1 MSNQPI
7 RIGIIGAGQ
16 NTRDRHIPGLRE
28 QENVEIVGVVNSSP
42 ESSRQAAEALDI
54 SKSYDSWI
62 DAIADPDTD
71 AIVIGTWP
79 YLHARATIAAL
90 EAGKHVMVE
99 ARMARDAN
107 EAHAM
112 LAAAQAFPGQV
123 AQIVPS
129 PFSLR
134 ADRTIQKMLAD
145 GYLGDV
151 LAVEVVA
158 RSGFVDRDAPL
169 TWRQDYDLSGMNI
182 MTLGIW
188 YEAVM
193 RWLGTATSVMAMGK
207 TFAKMRPDENGR
219 LQAVRIP
226 DHIDVLGDMA
236 CGAQLHIQVSAVA
249 GPGEP
254 PSATLFGSEGT
265 LKFTQNTLFG
275 AQRGDDELSE
285 IEIPSE
291 LEGGWRVEEEFV
303 RAIRGEEAIT
313 HTDFETGVK
322 YMEFTEAVNRSLAAG
337 MSVSLP
343 L

>member
-1 MSNQPI
+1 MSNDTI
-7 RIGIIGAGQ
+7 RVGIIGAGK

-28 QENVEIVGVVNSSP
+28 QENVEIIGVVNSSP
-42 ESSRQAAEALDI
+42 ESSRRAAEALDI
-54 SKSYDSWI
+54 PKSYDSWI
-62 DAIADPDTD
+62 DAVADPDTN

-129 PFSLR
+129 PFSLK

-158 RSGFVDRDAPL
+158 RSGFVDRDAAL

-182 MTLGIW
+182 MSLGIW

-193 RWLGTATSVMAMGK
+193 RWLGTATNVVALGK
-207 TFAKMRPDENGR
+207 TFVKMRPDDNGV

-285 IEIPSE
+285 VEISSE

-303 RAIRGEEAIT
+303 NAIRGEEEIT